1 MGELRWRKKRK
12 KRFIN
17 MKTAI
22 ITTINDINDTF
33 IKNLIDENYNC
44 IVVGDKKTN
53 PLNYQSEKLVIYV
66 PVECELFPELSRS
79 LPYNHYCRKNLG
91 YLHAIKHGA
100 KSVLDTDDDNFPKSD
115 IYRWEKLECVSVV
128 GPNLPNVLKHFS
140 DSHIWARGYPL
151 ELINK
156 ENELLLEK
164 TNEIDINKVGIVQ
177 SLVNG
182 DPDVDAIFRLTS
194 QKYTDNFQF
203 KSGKSCIMNKGIYSQ
218 GNTQATLWINPQ
230 LFHLLY
236 IPVTVSFRFCD
247 ILKMY
252 VAQRCM
258 WEYDSHFAVT
268 SPFFYQT
275 RNAHDYMK
283 DFESEISMYKC
294 LHDLLT
300 KILPSIKLQGEIEDI
315 IRVYEVLARESI
327 VQDDELTTLK
337 IFLKQLAI

>member
-1 MGELRWRKKRK
+1 
-12 KRFIN
+12 

-44 IVVGDKKTN
+44 IIVGDKKTN
-53 PLNYQSEKLVIYV
+53 PQNYQSEKSVIYV
-66 PVECELFPELSRS
+66 PADCESFPEISRS

-91 YLHAIKHGA
+91 YLHAIRQGV

-115 IYRWEKLECVSVV
+115 IYDWKKLEHTSVV
-128 GPNLPNVLKHFS
+128 GPNLPNVLNHFS
-140 DSHIWARGYPL
+140 NTHIWSRGYPL

-164 TNEIDINKVGIVQ
+164 INEIDLNKVGIVQ
-177 SLVNG
+177 SLVDG

-194 QKYTDNFQF
+194 QEYTENFKF
-203 KSGKSCIMNKGIYSQ
+203 LSGKSCIFNRGIYSQ
-218 GNTQATLWINPQ
+218 GNTQATLWIDPQ

-258 WEYDSHFAVT
+258 WEYDSLFAVT
-268 SPFFYQT
+268 SPFFHQT
-275 RNAHDYMK
+275 RNAHNYMK
-283 DFESEISMYKC
+283 DFESEVSMYKC
-294 LHDLLT
+294 LHKLLT
-300 KILPSIKLQGEIEDI
+300 DILPSIKLKGDI
-315 IRVYEVLARESI
+315 DDIVRVYEVLKKEKI
-327 VQDDELTTLK
+327 VQDHELITLK
-337 IFLKQLAI
+337 LFLSHL